1 MAIPMHYETRYVW
14 SGEGNKGTLNIEG
27 MPDIQL
33 CGAEDEGFLDPEHM
47 LLGATEACHFN
58 TFMAIAKN
66 SKVEILKYSSTSMGD
81 LSFTKGEGYQF
92 QKIVVK
98 PVITV
103 READL
108 ERARRVLEKAH
119 KACLISR
126 SINCEC
132 EMEVE
137 WITE

>member
-1 MAIPMHYETRYVW
+1 MAIPLHYETRYEW
-14 SGEGNKGTLNIEG
+14 SGDDNKGTLSIEG
-27 MPDIQL
+27 MADIQL
-33 CGAEDEGFLDPEHM
+33 GGAEDEGLLDPEHM

-81 LSFTKGEGYQF
+81 LSFTKGQGYQF

-108 ERARRVLEKAH
+108 ERAKRVLEKAH
-119 KACLISR
+119 AACLISR
-126 SINCEC
+126 SLNCEC

-137 WITE
+137 WVTQ

>member
-1 MAIPMHYETRYVW
+1 MAIPLHYETRYEW
-14 SGEGNKGTLNIEG
+14 SGDDNKGTLSIEG
-27 MPDIQL
+27 MADIQL
-33 CGAEDEGFLDPEHM
+33 GGAEDEGLLDPEHM

-66 SKVEILKYSSTSMGD
+66 SKVKILKYSSTSMGD
-81 LSFTKGEGYQF
+81 LSFTKGQGYQF

-108 ERARRVLEKAH
+108 ERAKRVLEKAH
-119 KACLISR
+119 AACLISR
-126 SINCEC
+126 SLNCEC

-137 WITE
+137 WVTQ